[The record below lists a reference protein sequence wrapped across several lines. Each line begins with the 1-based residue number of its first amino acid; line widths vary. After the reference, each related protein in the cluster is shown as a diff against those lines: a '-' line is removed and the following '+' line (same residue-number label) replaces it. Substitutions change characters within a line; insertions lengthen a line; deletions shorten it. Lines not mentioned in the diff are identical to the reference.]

1 MDPASDPSE
10 VDIKLDPND
19 LYREESYTDR
29 RVGNI
34 RCLVPVK
41 SDGSEDNGRKRLF
54 MGHTQLW
61 SQMGPIPITFEIEA
75 DSLVQAIEAF
85 PAAAQEGIQNTLREA
100 EELRRQQESQIVV
113 PGADQA
119 SQFQLR

>member
-1 MDPASDPSE
+1 MDPASDPNE

-29 RVGNI
+29 RVGSI
-34 RCLVPVK
+34 RCMVPVK
-41 SDGSEDNGRKRLF
+41 SDGSEDNGRKKLF

-75 DSLVQAIEAF
+75 DDLDQAIEAF

-100 EELRRQQESQIVV
+100 EEMRRQQESQIVV
-113 PGADQA
+113 PGADSA
-119 SQFQLR
+119 SPIQLR

>member
-29 RVGNI
+29 RVGSI
-34 RCLVPVK
+34 RCMVPVK

-75 DSLVQAIEAF
+75 DNLDQAIEAF
-85 PAAAQEGIQNTLREA
+85 PAAAQEGIQHTLREA
-100 EELRRQQESQIVV
+100 EEMRRQQESQIVV
-113 PGADQA
+113 PGADSA
-119 SQFQLR
+119 SPIQLR

>member
-29 RVGNI
+29 RVGSI
-34 RCLVPVK
+34 RCMVPVK
-41 SDGSEDNGRKRLF
+41 SDGSEDSDRKKFF

-75 DSLVQAIEAF
+75 DTLEKAIEAF

-100 EELRRQQESQIVV
+100 EEMRRQQESQIVV
-113 PGADQA
+113 PGGDQP
-119 SQFQLR
+119 SPFQLR